1 MIGLHVIFFFFL
13 KNKNVC
19 TTTLDAAHANGDYS
33 VLLILKVIIV
43 LMS

>member
-1 MIGLHVIFFFFL
+1 MIGLHVIFL